1 MKNRYRWICLLTAL
15 VLVIGCWPVTAWAEQ
30 APEAVCTM
38 TDKQGAVQW
47 MLADSNRTTKI
58 QWPGGALTVESETP
72 FSALYVIWDQPPGN
86 WTGQAAE
93 TVTPDG

>member
-38 TDKQGAVQW
+38 TDEQGAVQW

-58 QWPGGALTVESETP
+58 QWPGGR
-72 FSALYVIWDQPPGN
+72 
-86 WTGQAAE
+86 
-93 TVTPDG
+93 